1 MEAPGLIPQPVQI
14 RARNAA
20 ATRAALLEAA
30 RARFA
35 SLGYD
40 ATSLRDVAAA
50 AGVDA
55 ALVSRYFGSK
65 DDLFAEV
72 LASLD
77 DDGAWLKGDRES
89 FAGRIA
95 AQMVE
100 TDCEEGLDCL
110 LIALRSIGSAKAHEA
125 LQPWSDAN
133 FHQPLRDAVGAGED
147 AEVRARL
154 AGAVLMGV
162 AITRALRPDFGLDEA
177 QRARFTE
184 RLADLLQACVRS

>member
-1 MEAPGLIPQPVQI
+1 MIPQPVQM

-20 ATRAALLEAA
+20 VTRAALLGAA

-40 ATSLRDVAAA
+40 GTSLRDVAAD

-77 DDGAWLKGDRES
+77 DEGAWLQGARET
-89 FAGRIA
+89 FALRLA
-95 AQMVE
+95 ADMVE
-100 TDCEEGLDCL
+100 NPCDEGLDCL
-110 LIALRSIGSAKAHEA
+110 LIVLRSIGSAKAHEA
-125 LQPWSDAN
+125 LRPWCDAN
-133 FHQPLRDAVGAGED
+133 FHLPLKAAVGEGED

-154 AGAVLMGV
+154 VGAILMGV
-162 AITRALRPDFGLDEA
+162 AVSRAISPDFGLDEA

-184 RLADLLQACVRS
+184 QLAGLLETCVGDLNAR